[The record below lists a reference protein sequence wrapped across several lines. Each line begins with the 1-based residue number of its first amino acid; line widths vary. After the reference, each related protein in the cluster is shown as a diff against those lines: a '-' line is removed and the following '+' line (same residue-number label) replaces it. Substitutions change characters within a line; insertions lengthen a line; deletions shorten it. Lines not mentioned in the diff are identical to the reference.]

1 MRLALIVAVVAVGF
15 TPQIPGLA
23 QAPAGPKVQI
33 TFETGGTVTLKAT
46 DASAREILAE
56 WARLG
61 GSTFVGAER
70 LMGSPMTLEFN
81 RQPERDVIASI
92 LRQAS
97 GYVIGPRRA
106 GTIGASSFEV
116 VYILATSTA
125 TTSGFTPAPPV
136 QYQQQYPTPG
146 APDDELPP
154 VQGRGAPGPQQ
165 APPPNAPPAPG
176 PGEYRPSTPGVSGV
190 AVPVVPVVP
199 VTTPPPPAGRGAGS
213 SSSGS

>member
-15 TPQIPGLA
+15 TPQIPGFA

-33 TFETGGTVTLKAT
+33 TFEEGGAVTLKANE
-46 DASAREILAE
+46 ASAREILAE

-61 GSTFVGAER
+61 GSIFVGAER
-70 LMGSPMTLEFN
+70 LMGGPLTLEFT
-81 RQPERDVIASI
+81 RQPERDVMASI

-125 TTSGFTPAPPV
+125 STAGYTPAPQI
-136 QYQQQYPTPG
+136 QYQQPQFPTTG

-154 VQGRGAPGPQQ
+154 VQGRGAPGPQ
-165 APPPNAPPAPG
+165 APPAPTPTPG
-176 PGEYRPSTPGVSGV
+176 PGDYRPSQPGVSGV

-199 VTTPPPPAGRGAGS
+199 VTTPAPATGRGGAGS
-213 SSSGS
+213 SGS